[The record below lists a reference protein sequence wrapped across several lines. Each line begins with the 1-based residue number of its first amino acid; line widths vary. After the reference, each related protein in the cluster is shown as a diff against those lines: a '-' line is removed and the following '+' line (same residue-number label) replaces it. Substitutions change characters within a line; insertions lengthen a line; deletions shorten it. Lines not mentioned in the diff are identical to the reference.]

1 MRREEHAWREKE
13 RERERRRR
21 KTERRKNAR
30 RRSEGSERRRSE
42 GSERRGSE
50 KRKTAKI
57 GGNEKKGRTISIMTG
72 DTEMTRTTEEV
83 RGAIERG
90 IAIALLIATMIK
102 VGASLAQKAKVGQRC
117 PIASIRVSP
126 INLFSLTTF
135 AYNPLRILTINV
147 HGLGTTCKRDLFLH
161 ELNEN

>member
-1 MRREEHAWREKE
+1 MEGEGE

-30 RRSEGSERRRSE
+30 RRSE
-42 GSERRGSE
+42 

-57 GGNEKKGRTISIMTG
+57 GGNKKKGSTISIMTG

-83 RGAIERG
+83 RGAIAKG

>member
-1 MRREEHAWREKE
+1 MRREERARREKE
-13 RERERRRR
+13 RERERRR
-21 KTERRKNAR
+21 KNA
-30 RRSEGSERRRSE
+30 RRRSE

-57 GGNEKKGRTISIMTG
+57 GGNEKKGSTISIMTG
-72 DTEMTRTTEEV
+72 DIEMTRTTEEV

-126 INLFSLTTF
+126 INLF
-135 AYNPLRILTINV
+135 
-147 HGLGTTCKRDLFLH
+147 
-161 ELNEN
+161 

>member
-1 MRREEHAWREKE
+1 MKE

-30 RRSEGSERRRSE
+30 RRSE
-42 GSERRGSE
+42 

-57 GGNEKKGRTISIMTG
+57 GGNKKKGSTISIMTG
-72 DTEMTRTTEEV
+72 DIEMTRTTEEV
-83 RGAIERG
+83 RGAIEKG

>member
-1 MRREEHAWREKE
+1 MRAEGEGE

-30 RRSEGSERRRSE
+30 RRSE
-42 GSERRGSE
+42 

-57 GGNEKKGRTISIMTG
+57 GGNKKKGSTISIMIG
-72 DTEMTRTTEEV
+72 DIEMTRTTEEV
-83 RGAIERG
+83 RGAIEKG

-117 PIASIRVSP
+117 PIASKRVSP
-126 INLFSLTTF
+126 INLF
-135 AYNPLRILTINV
+135 
-147 HGLGTTCKRDLFLH
+147 
-161 ELNEN
+161 

>member
-1 MRREEHAWREKE
+1 MKE

-30 RRSEGSERRRSE
+30 RRSE
-42 GSERRGSE
+42 

-57 GGNEKKGRTISIMTG
+57 GGNKKKGSTISIMTG
-72 DTEMTRTTEEV
+72 DIEMTRTTEEV
-83 RGAIERG
+83 RGAIEKG

-147 HGLGTTCKRDLFLH
+147 HGLGTTCKRDLFPH

>member
-1 MRREEHAWREKE
+1 MEGEGE
-13 RERERRRR
+13 RERKEEE
-21 KTERRKNAR
+21 KERRKNAR
-30 RRSEGSERRRSE
+30 RR
-42 GSERRGSE
+42 SE

-57 GGNEKKGRTISIMTG
+57 GGNKKKGSTISIMTG
-72 DTEMTRTTEEV
+72 DIEMTRTTEEV
-83 RGAIERG
+83 RGAIEKG

>member
-1 MRREEHAWREKE
+1 MRREERARREKE

-30 RRSEGSERRRSE
+30 RRSEGSERR
-42 GSERRGSE
+42 GSE

-57 GGNEKKGRTISIMTG
+57 GGNEKKGSTISIMTG
-72 DTEMTRTTEEV
+72 DTETTRTTEEV

-90 IAIALLIATMIK
+90 IVIALLIATMIK

-117 PIASIRVSP
+117 PIASKRVSP
-126 INLFSLTTF
+126 INFF
-135 AYNPLRILTINV
+135 
-147 HGLGTTCKRDLFLH
+147 
-161 ELNEN
+161 

>member
-1 MRREEHAWREKE
+1 MRREERARREKE

-21 KTERRKNAR
+21 KTERRKN
-30 RRSEGSERRRSE
+30 ERRRSE

-57 GGNEKKGRTISIMTG
+57 AGNEKKGSTISIMTG

-117 PIASIRVSP
+117 PIASKRVSP
-126 INLFSLTTF
+126 INLFELTTF

-147 HGLGTTCKRDLFLH
+147 RGLGSTCKRDLFLH

>member
-1 MRREEHAWREKE
+1 MRREERVRREKE

-30 RRSEGSERRRSE
+30 RRSEGSE
-42 GSERRGSE
+42 
-50 KRKTAKI
+50 KRNTSKI
-57 GGNEKKGRTISIMTG
+57 GGNEKKGSTISIMTG
-72 DTEMTRTTEEV
+72 DIEMTRTTEEV

-117 PIASIRVSP
+117 PITSIRVSP
-126 INLFSLTTF
+126 INLF
-135 AYNPLRILTINV
+135 
-147 HGLGTTCKRDLFLH
+147 
-161 ELNEN
+161 

>member
-1 MRREEHAWREKE
+1 MRREERAWREKE

-30 RRSEGSERRRSE
+30 RRSE
-42 GSERRGSE
+42 

-57 GGNEKKGRTISIMTG
+57 GGNKKKGSTISIMTG
-72 DTEMTRTTEEV
+72 DIEMTRTTEEV
-83 RGAIERG
+83 RGAIEKG
-90 IAIALLIATMIK
+90 IAIALVIATMIK

>member
-1 MRREEHAWREKE
+1 MRREERAWREKE

-30 RRSEGSERRRSE
+30 RRSE
-42 GSERRGSE
+42 

-57 GGNEKKGRTISIMTG
+57 GGNKKKGSTISIMTG

-83 RGAIERG
+83 RGAIEKG

-147 HGLGTTCKRDLFLH
+147 HGLAGFVQ
-161 ELNEN
+161 EFQS